1 MSLDDIDFQIAQ
13 VTARMRMIRKSSDA
27 TQEEAA
33 TLCGISTRLYKSIE
47 TGARIPDLNHLLR
60 FCAGFKC
67 EIGDLLGVSRAQS
80 AERPEEIQDVAQ
92 AILTLVRPTTN
103 SEEIAREAALARY
116 AYESACAKQTEFS
129 GELRKLHDLVGKTS

>member
-47 TGARIPDLNHLLR
+47 TSARCPDLNHLLR

-67 EIGDLLGVSRAQS
+67 DIGDLLGVSKAKS
-80 AERPEEIQDVAQ
+80 ADRPEEIQTIAQ
-92 AILTLVRPTTN
+92 AILALVRPGEN
-103 SEEIAREAALARY
+103 KEAIEREAALARY
-116 AYESACAKQTEFS
+116 AYESACAKQTKFADEM
-129 GELRKLHDLVGKTS
+129 KQLHDLMGKAA